1 MKRFFN
7 LISIFAF
14 LFSCDSGLDNQEN
27 KYEVT
32 IEQSCGFDKD
42 VINKK
47 DYAFASGA
55 IMTYL
60 DEPKTVELKGAIFG
74 GFKFSIIMLVI
85 TIVTDN
91 FSSFNKKK
99 E

>member
-1 MKRFFN
+1 MKK
-7 LISIFAF
+7 LYKPLLSAF
-14 LFSCDSGLDNQEN
+14 L
-27 KYEVT
+27 
-32 IEQSCGFDKD
+32 
-42 VINKK
+42 
-47 DYAFASGA
+47 AFFVGA

-60 DEPKTVELKGAIFG
+60 DEPKTVELKGAILG
-74 GFKFSIIMLVI
+74 GFKLSIIMFAI

>member
-1 MKRFFN
+1 MKK
-7 LISIFAF
+7 LYKPLLYAF
-14 LFSCDSGLDNQEN
+14 L
-27 KYEVT
+27 
-32 IEQSCGFDKD
+32 GFF
-42 VINKK
+42 V
-47 DYAFASGA
+47 GA

-60 DEPKTVELKGAIFG
+60 DEPKTVELKGAILG
-74 GFKFSIIMLVI
+74 GFKLSIIMLAI

>member
-1 MKRFFN
+1 MKK
-7 LISIFAF
+7 LYKPLLSAF
-14 LFSCDSGLDNQEN
+14 L
-27 KYEVT
+27 
-32 IEQSCGFDKD
+32 
-42 VINKK
+42 
-47 DYAFASGA
+47 AFFVGA

-60 DEPKTVELKGAIFG
+60 DEPKTVELKGALIG
-74 GFKFSIIMLVI
+74 GLKLAIIMLVI

>member
-1 MKRFFN
+1 MKK
-7 LISIFAF
+7 LYKPLLSAF
-14 LFSCDSGLDNQEN
+14 L
-27 KYEVT
+27 
-32 IEQSCGFDKD
+32 
-42 VINKK
+42 
-47 DYAFASGA
+47 AFFVGA

-60 DEPKTVELKGAIFG
+60 DEPKTVELKGAILG
-74 GFKFSIIMLVI
+74 GFKLSIIMLAI

>member
-1 MKRFFN
+1 MKRLKKPF
-7 LISIFAF
+7 LSAF
-14 LFSCDSGLDNQEN
+14 L
-27 KYEVT
+27 
-32 IEQSCGFDKD
+32 
-42 VINKK
+42 
-47 DYAFASGA
+47 AFFIGA

-74 GFKFSIIMLVI
+74 GFKFSVIILVI

>member
-1 MKRFFN
+1 MKR
-7 LISIFAF
+7 LDIFAVAF
-14 LFSCDSGLDNQEN
+14 LGISFKTYKMKRLLDSKLFL
-27 KYEVT
+27 
-32 IEQSCGFDKD
+32 S
-42 VINKK
+42 
-47 DYAFASGA
+47 AFLAFFIGA

>member
-1 MKRFFN
+1 MKK
-7 LISIFAF
+7 LYKPLLSAF
-14 LFSCDSGLDNQEN
+14 L
-27 KYEVT
+27 
-32 IEQSCGFDKD
+32 
-42 VINKK
+42 
-47 DYAFASGA
+47 AFFVGA

-60 DEPKTVELKGAIFG
+60 DEPKTVELKGVILG
-74 GFKFSIIMLVI
+74 GFKLSIIMLAI

>member
-1 MKRFFN
+1 MKRLKKPF
-7 LISIFAF
+7 LSAF
-14 LFSCDSGLDNQEN
+14 L
-27 KYEVT
+27 
-32 IEQSCGFDKD
+32 
-42 VINKK
+42 
-47 DYAFASGA
+47 AFFIGA

-99 E
+99 NNSLEFYFNSLKLLFIIQTHFP

>member
-1 MKRFFN
+1 MKRIKKPF
-7 LISIFAF
+7 LSAF
-14 LFSCDSGLDNQEN
+14 L
-27 KYEVT
+27 
-32 IEQSCGFDKD
+32 
-42 VINKK
+42 
-47 DYAFASGA
+47 AFFIGA

-91 FSSFNKKK
+91 FSSFNKKRNNSLEFYFNSLK
-99 E
+99 LLFIIQTHFP